1 MTVTL
6 EKIDERKYGRL
17 LARALPRIIK
27 TEEENETALAE
38 VERLMAKGE
47 GNLTPEEDRLFE
59 LLVRLI
65 EDFEAQAYPMEE
77 APPHRVLQHLMEAR
91 DMRQIDLLP
100 VFGSRGIASEVVN
113 GKRNISK
120 AQAKKLAAVFH
131 VSPEIFI

>member
-1 MTVTL
+1 MIATL
-6 EKIDERKYGRL
+6 EKIDRRKYGRL
-17 LARALPRIIK
+17 LARTLPRIIK
-27 TEEENETALAE
+27 TEEENEQALAE

-47 GNLTPEEDRLFE
+47 GNLTPEEDCLFE

-100 VFGSRGIASEVVN
+100 VFGSRGIASEVIN
-113 GKRNISK
+113 GKRSISK
-120 AQAKKLAAVFH
+120 AQAKKLAEVFH
-131 VSPEIFI
+131 VSPELFI

>member
-1 MTVTL
+1 MTAPL

-17 LARALPRIIK
+17 LVRALPRIIK
-27 TEEENETALAE
+27 TEAENERALAE

-65 EDFEAQAYPMEE
+65 EDFEAQAYPMKE

-91 DMRQIDLLP
+91 DMRQVDLLS
-100 VFGSRGIASEVVN
+100 VFGSRGIASEVVG
-113 GKRNISK
+113 GKRSISK
-120 AQAKKLAAVFH
+120 AQAKKLAKVFH
-131 VSPEIFI
+131 VSPELFI